1 MKQNTHTS
9 QAGMTLL
16 EVMIVV
22 AIIAIVAAV
31 AYPSYTRYVQDA
43 RRADCAGAMVGLAN
57 AMERHF
63 SITGSY
69 LGAAAG
75 GGDTGAPAVFGAT
88 CPVDG
93 GEATYTLT
101 IAAATATTYSLSAAP
116 TGVQSTDRC
125 GTLTLTNTGVKGVQ
139 GATAGNDWAACWR

>member
-1 MKQNTHTS
+1 MNPNTRTS
-9 QAGMTLL
+9 QTGITLL
-16 EVMIVV
+16 ELMIVV
-22 AIIAIVAAV
+22 AIIAIIAAV

-43 RRADCAGAMVGLAN
+43 RRADCAGAMVSLAN

-69 LGAAAG
+69 LAAAAG
-75 GGDTGAPAVFGAT
+75 GADTGVPAIFGT
-88 CPVDG
+88 NCPIDG
-93 GEATYTLT
+93 GAPTYNLT
-101 IAAATATTYSLSAAP
+101 IAAATASTYSLNAAP
-116 TGVQSTDRC
+116 TGAQTDDRC

>member
-1 MKQNTHTS
+1 MKQITRTS
-9 QAGMTLL
+9 QAGITLL
-16 EVMIVV
+16 ELMIVV
-22 AIIAIVAAV
+22 AIIAIIAAV

-43 RRADCAGAMVGLAN
+43 RRADCAGAMVSLAN

-75 GGDTGAPAVFGAT
+75 GADTGAPAVFGTT
-88 CPVDG
+88 CPIDG
-93 GEATYTLT
+93 GEATYNMT
-101 IAAATATTYSLSAAP
+101 IAAAAATTYSLSAAP
-116 TGVQSTDRC
+116 TGVQSGDRC